1 MARHENT
8 TPGQESALNASQV
21 LFSANP
27 VHLAPQMK
35 HFAQAQERIFEEIE
49 KFSSA
54 WFLRRQEATHSMIE
68 AGKRIV
74 SDGRPDPA
82 SAMKELA
89 DWRTH
94 AMERMTEDARCYT
107 ELMTRCAGA
116 LTRNE
121 TEGMEETVATAKPAT
136 QSSKSERV

>member
-1 MARHENT
+1 MARHENS
-8 TPGQESALNASQV
+8 TPGQESALNAAQV

-27 VHLAPQMK
+27 IHLAPHMK
-35 HFAQAQERIFEEIE
+35 QFAQAQERIFEEIE

-54 WFLRRQEATHSMIE
+54 WFQRRQEASHSMIE
-68 AGKRIV
+68 AGKRIL

-89 DWRTH
+89 EWRTH

-107 ELMTRCAGA
+107 ELMAKCAGA

-121 TEGMEETVATAKPAT
+121 AEALDETVATAKPAT